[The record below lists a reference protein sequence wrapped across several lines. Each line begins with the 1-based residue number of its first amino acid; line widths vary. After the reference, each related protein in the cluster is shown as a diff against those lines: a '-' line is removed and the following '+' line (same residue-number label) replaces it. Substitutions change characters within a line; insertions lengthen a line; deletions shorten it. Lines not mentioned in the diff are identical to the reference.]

1 MRKVGMALAVMA
13 AVSIGVTGCAD
24 DEEAEGTIDVTLSD
38 FKIELSDSSAPAGEV
53 TFKLDNQGPSLHEF
67 VVFKTDLGLD
77 ELPTDDTGDVVEN
90 ADFAPLD
97 EIEDIEN
104 DASPELKM
112 DLAPGNYVLLCNVPA
127 HFRQGMSVS
136 FTVT

>member
-1 MRKVGMALAVMA
+1 MRKIGTALAIVA
-13 AVSIGVTGCAD
+13 ALLIGLTGCGD
-24 DEEAEGTIDVTLSD
+24 DDKAEGTIDVTLSD
-38 FKIELSDSSAPAGEV
+38 FKIELSDASVPAGEV

-90 ADFAPLD
+90 DDFAPLD
-97 EIEDIEN
+97 EIEDIE
-104 DASPELKM
+104 DGASPELKM
-112 DLAPGNYVLLCNVPA
+112 DLAAGDYVLICNVPD

-136 FTVT
+136 FTVK

>member
-1 MRKVGMALAVMA
+1 MRKIGMALAVMA
-13 AVSIGVTGCAD
+13 ALSIGVTGCGD
-24 DEEAEGTIDVTLSD
+24 DEKAEGTIDVTLSD
-38 FKIELSDSSAPAGEV
+38 FKIELSDASAPAGEV

-90 ADFAPLD
+90 DDFAPLD

-104 DASPELKM
+104 GASPELKM
-112 DLAPGNYVLLCNVPA
+112 DLAAGNYVLLCNVPA

-136 FTVT
+136 FTVK